1 MTRKYPVELLTADEA
16 VALIN
21 ACSTRS
27 PTGIRNAALF
37 TVLYRS
43 GLRISEALSLHL
55 KDVDQRQHTLTVLHG
70 KGDKRRVVGIDP
82 RAMILLQR
90 WLDRRRQFA
99 PRGAPVF
106 CTLAGGPLDTS
117 YVRRAL
123 RRTADRAGIEKR
135 VHPHGLRH
143 THAAELAAEGVP
155 TNEIQDHLGHT
166 SLRTT
171 DIYLRHIAPQQRIDR
186 IHQRDWTLEPA

>member
-1 MTRKYPVELLTADEA
+1 
-16 VALIN
+16 LIT

-27 PTGIRNAALF
+27 QTGIRNAALF

-43 GLRISEALSLHL
+43 GLRISEALALHL
-55 KDVDQRQHTLTVLHG
+55 KDIDRRQHTLTVLHG

-82 RAMILLQR
+82 QAMILVER
-90 WLDRRRQFA
+90 WLDRRQA
-99 PRGAPVF
+99 PRGATVF
-106 CTLAGGPLDTS
+106 CTLAGAPLDAS

-123 RRTADRAGIEKR
+123 RRAAHRAGIEKR

-171 DIYLRHIAPQQRIDR
+171 DIYLRHIAPTVRIDR
-186 IHQRDWTLEPA
+186 IHQREWSLEPA

>member
-1 MTRKYPVELLTADEA
+1 MSPKYPVELLTSEEA
-16 VALIN
+16 KALIS
-21 ACSTRS
+21 ACSSRS
-27 PTGIRNAALF
+27 STGIRNAALF

-43 GLRISEALSLHL
+43 GLRISEALDLHL
-55 KDVDQRQHTLTVLHG
+55 KDVDRRQATLTILHG
-70 KGDKRRVVGIDP
+70 KGDKRRVVGVDP
-82 RAMILLQR
+82 QAMLLVER
-90 WLDRRRQFA
+90 WLDHRKA

-106 CTLAGGPLDTS
+106 CTLTGRPLDAS

-123 RRTADRAGIEKR
+123 RRAADKAGIEKR

-155 TNEIQDHLGHT
+155 TNEIQDHLGHS

-186 IHQRDWTLEPA
+186 IHQREWDLEPA

>member
-1 MTRKYPVELLTADEA
+1 MSRKYPAELLTAEEA
-16 VALIN
+16 KALIS
-21 ACSTRS
+21 ACSNHS
-27 PTGIRNAALF
+27 STGIRNAALF

-43 GLRISEALSLHL
+43 GLRISEALGLHL
-55 KDVDQRQHTLTVLHG
+55 KDVDQRAATLTVLHG
-70 KGDKRRVVGIDP
+70 KGDKRRVVGIDSQG
-82 RAMILLQR
+82 MVMVER
-90 WLDRRRQFA
+90 WLDRRRGLA

-106 CTLAGGPLDTS
+106 CTLTGGSLDAS

-123 RRTADRAGIEKR
+123 KRAAHKAGIEKR

-186 IHQRDWTLEPA
+186 IHQREWTLEPA

>member
-1 MTRKYPVELLTADEA
+1 MTKYPVELLTPTEA
-16 VALIN
+16 RSLIH
-21 ACSTRS
+21 ACSTTS

-43 GLRISEALSLHL
+43 GLRISEALALRL
-55 KDVDQRQHTLTVLHG
+55 KDVDQRQATLTVLHG

-82 RAMILLQR
+82 QALTILQR
-90 WLDRRRQFA
+90 WLDRRQA
-99 PRGAPVF
+99 PRGATVF
-106 CTLAGGPLDTS
+106 CTLSGHPLDAS

-123 RRTADRAGIEKR
+123 RRAADKAGIEKR

-155 TNEIQDHLGHT
+155 TNEIQSHLGHT
-166 SLRTT
+166 NLQTT
-171 DIYLRHIAPQQRIDR
+171 DIYLRHIAPTQRIDR
-186 IHQRDWTLEPA
+186 IHQRDWDLEPA